1 MFFVG
6 IDVSSAKHD
15 CCILDG
21 SRKMIRSFMIVNSRE
36 GFSALSATLTELAAP
51 ENIKI
56 GLEATGIYGDNLA
69 NFLRRKG
76 FNVCT
81 INPLLSKKHQSA
93 TTLRKTKNDRSDA
106 KNIALIVASEDLQPD
121 QVVSYHIV
129 ELKSLSRAR
138 FLTVKD
144 RSSLKNKVK
153 RLVTVLFPELLDV
166 FTDLFGASG
175 MALMT
180 RYPSAKALAA
190 CNLDT
195 LTELLKTASRG
206 RFGRERAEA
215 LRKLAKESIGSFS
228 ESAVFQLRLLLKR
241 IELLNAQV
249 EMYDDEIRRLMDLL
263 DSPILSV
270 PGIGYTL
277 GAMILS
283 EIGDIKRFS
292 SPAKLLAF
300 AGLEPSVYQSGK
312 FNPASGKMVKRG
324 SPFLRWALLQVAT
337 YAPAFSVTF
346 AAYYVKKRSEGKSP
360 SVAHSHVAK
369 KLVRVIFSLL
379 SRNAS
384 FVDSFAA

>member
-15 CCILDG
+15 CCILDS
-21 SRKMIRSFMIVNSRE
+21 SRKPIRSFMILNNRK
-36 GFSALSATLTELAAP
+36 GFSGLSAVLTELAAP
-51 ENIKI
+51 EDIKI

-76 FNVCT
+76 YNVCT
-81 INPLLSKKHQSA
+81 INPLLCKKHQSA

-121 QVVSYHIV
+121 QPLSYHIV

-153 RLVTVLFPELLDV
+153 RFVTVLFPELLDV

-175 MALMT
+175 MALMM

-195 LTELLKTASRG
+195 LTELLRTASRG
-206 RFGRERAEA
+206 RFGREKAEA
-215 LRKLAKESIGSFS
+215 LRKLAKESIGTFS
-228 ESAVFQLRLLLKR
+228 DSAVFQLRLLLKR
-241 IELLNAQV
+241 IELLNTQI
-249 EMYDDEIRRLMDLL
+249 EMYDDEIRRLMDQL

-337 YAPAFSVTF
+337 YAPAFSITF
-346 AAYYVKKRSEGKSP
+346 AAYYDKKRLEGKSP

-369 KLVRVIFSLL
+369 KLVRVIFALL
-379 SRNAS
+379 SKNAS
-384 FVDSFAA
+384 FIDSFAA

>member
-21 SRKMIRSFMIVNSRE
+21 SRKMIRSFSILNNRE
-36 GFSALSATLTELAAP
+36 GFSTLSATLTELATP

-69 NFLRRKG
+69 RFLRCKG

-81 INPLLSKKHQSA
+81 INPLLCKKHQSA

-106 KNIALIVASEDLQPD
+106 KNIALIVASEDIQPD
-121 QVVSYHIV
+121 QPLSYHIV

-180 RYPSAKALAA
+180 HYPSAKALAA
-190 CNLDT
+190 CNLNT

-206 RFGRERAEA
+206 RFGREKAEA
-215 LRKLAKESIGSFS
+215 LRELAKKSIGTFS
-228 ESAVFQLRLLLKR
+228 DSAVFQLRLLLKR
-241 IELLNAQV
+241 IELLNTQV
-249 EMYDDEIRRLMDLL
+249 EMYDDEIRRLMDQL

-312 FNPASGKMVKRG
+312 FNPSSGKMVKRG
-324 SPFLRWALLQVAT
+324 SPFLRWALLQAAT
-337 YAPAFSVTF
+337 YIPVSSTTF
-346 AAYYVKKRSEGKSP
+346 AAYYTKKRSEGKSS

-379 SRNAS
+379 SRNVS
-384 FVDSFAA
+384 FVDAFAA

>member
-6 IDVSSAKHD
+6 IDVSSAKHE
-15 CCILDG
+15 CCILDC
-21 SRKMIRSFMIVNSRE
+21 SRKMIRSFLIVNSRE

-81 INPLLSKKHQSA
+81 INPLLCKKHQNA

-337 YAPAFSVTF
+337 YAPASSVTF

>member
-15 CCILDG
+15 CCILDS
-21 SRKMIRSFMIVNSRE
+21 SRKPIRSFMILNNRK
-36 GFSALSATLTELAAP
+36 GFSGLSAVLTELAAP

-76 FNVCT
+76 YNVCT
-81 INPLLSKKHQSA
+81 INPLLCKKHQSA

-121 QVVSYHIV
+121 QPLSYHIV

-153 RLVTVLFPELLDV
+153 RFVTVLFPELLDV

-175 MALMT
+175 MALMM

-195 LTELLKTASRG
+195 LTELLRTASRG
-206 RFGRERAEA
+206 RFGREKAEA
-215 LRKLAKESIGSFS
+215 LRKLAKESIGTFS
-228 ESAVFQLRLLLKR
+228 DSAVFQLRLLLKR
-241 IELLNAQV
+241 IELLNTQI
-249 EMYDDEIRRLMDLL
+249 EMYDDEIRRLMDQL

-324 SPFLRWALLQVAT
+324 SPFLRWALLQAAT
-337 YAPAFSVTF
+337 YAPAFSITF
-346 AAYYVKKRSEGKSP
+346 AAYYDKKRLEGKSP

-369 KLVRVIFSLL
+369 KLVRVIFALL
-379 SRNAS
+379 SKNAS
-384 FVDSFAA
+384 FIDSFAA

>member
-21 SRKMIRSFMIVNSRE
+21 SRKMIRSFTILNNRE
-36 GFSALSATLTELAAP
+36 GFSALSDTLTELATP

-69 NFLRRKG
+69 CFLRRKG

-81 INPLLSKKHQSA
+81 INPLLCKKHQSA

-121 QVVSYHIV
+121 QPLSYHIV

-153 RLVTVLFPELLDV
+153 RLVTILFPELLDV

-175 MALMT
+175 MALMK
-180 RYPSAKALAA
+180 RYPSAKALAV

-206 RFGRERAEA
+206 RFGREKAEA
-215 LRKLAKESIGSFS
+215 LRKLARESIGTFS
-228 ESAVFQLRLLLKR
+228 ASAVFQLRLLLKR
-241 IELLNAQV
+241 IELLNTQV
-249 EMYDDEIRRLMDLL
+249 EMYDDEIRRLMDQL

-312 FNPASGKMVKRG
+312 FNPSSGKMVKRG
-324 SPFLRWALLQVAT
+324 SPFLRWALLQAAT
-337 YAPAFSVTF
+337 YTPVSSTTF
-346 AAYYVKKRSEGKSP
+346 AAYYAKKRSEGKSP

-379 SRNAS
+379 SRNVS
-384 FVDSFAA
+384 FVDAFAA

>member
-6 IDVSSAKHD
+6 VDVSSAKHD
-15 CCILDG
+15 CCILDS
-21 SRKMIRSFMIVNSRE
+21 SRKPIRSFMILNNRK
-36 GFSALSATLTELAAP
+36 GFSGLSAVLTELAAP
-51 ENIKI
+51 EDIKI

-76 FNVCT
+76 YNVCT
-81 INPLLSKKHQSA
+81 INPLLCKKHQSA

-121 QVVSYHIV
+121 QPLSYHIV

-153 RLVTVLFPELLDV
+153 RLVTVLFPELLDA

-195 LTELLKTASRG
+195 LTELLRTASRG
-206 RFGRERAEA
+206 RFYWEKAEA
-215 LRKLAKESIGSFS
+215 LRKLAKESIGTFS
-228 ESAVFQLRLLLKR
+228 DSAVFQLRLLLKR
-241 IELLNAQV
+241 IELLNTQI

-324 SPFLRWALLQVAT
+324 SPFLRWALLQAAT
-337 YAPAFSVTF
+337 YAPAFSITF
-346 AAYYVKKRSEGKSP
+346 AAYYNKKRLEGKSP

-369 KLVRVIFSLL
+369 KLVRVIFALL
-379 SRNAS
+379 SQNAS
-384 FVDSFAA
+384 FIDSFAA

>member
-15 CCILDG
+15 CCILDS
-21 SRKMIRSFMIVNSRE
+21 SRKPIRSFMILNNRK
-36 GFSALSATLTELAAP
+36 GFSGLSAVLTELAAP
-51 ENIKI
+51 EDIKI

-76 FNVCT
+76 YNVCT
-81 INPLLSKKHQSA
+81 INPLLCKKHQSA

-121 QVVSYHIV
+121 QPLSYHIV

-153 RLVTVLFPELLDV
+153 RLVTVLFPELLDA

-195 LTELLKTASRG
+195 LTELLRTASRG
-206 RFGRERAEA
+206 RFGREKAEA
-215 LRKLAKESIGSFS
+215 LRKLAKESIGTFS
-228 ESAVFQLRLLLKR
+228 DSAVFQLRLLLKR
-241 IELLNAQV
+241 IELLNTQI
-249 EMYDDEIRRLMDLL
+249 EMYDDEIRRLMDQL
-263 DSPILSV
+263 DSPILSL

-337 YAPAFSVTF
+337 YAPASSITF

>member
-15 CCILDG
+15 CCILDS
-21 SRKMIRSFMIVNSRE
+21 SRKPIRSFMILNNRK
-36 GFSALSATLTELAAP
+36 GFSGLSAVLTELAAP
-51 ENIKI
+51 EDIKI

-76 FNVCT
+76 YNVCT
-81 INPLLSKKHQSA
+81 INPLLCKKHQSA

-121 QVVSYHIV
+121 QPLSYHIV

-153 RLVTVLFPELLDV
+153 RLVTVLFPELLDA

-195 LTELLKTASRG
+195 LTELLRTASRS
-206 RFGRERAEA
+206 RFGREKAEV
-215 LRKLAKESIGSFS
+215 LRKLAKESIGTFS
-228 ESAVFQLRLLLKR
+228 DSAVFQLRLLLKR
-241 IELLNAQV
+241 IELLNTQI
-249 EMYDDEIRRLMDLL
+249 EMYDDEIRRLMDQL
-263 DSPILSV
+263 DSPILSL

-324 SPFLRWALLQVAT
+324 SPFLRWALLQAAT
-337 YAPAFSVTF
+337 YAPAFSITF
-346 AAYYVKKRSEGKSP
+346 AAYYDKKRLEGKSP

-369 KLVRVIFSLL
+369 KLVRVIFALL
-379 SRNAS
+379 SKNAS
-384 FVDSFAA
+384 FIDSFAA

>member
-15 CCILDG
+15 CCILDS
-21 SRKMIRSFMIVNSRE
+21 SRKPIRSFMILNNRK
-36 GFSALSATLTELAAP
+36 GFSGLSAVLTELAAP
-51 ENIKI
+51 EDIKI

-76 FNVCT
+76 YNVCT
-81 INPLLSKKHQSA
+81 INPLLCKKHQSA

-121 QVVSYHIV
+121 QPLSYHIV

-153 RLVTVLFPELLDV
+153 RFVTVLFPELLDV

-175 MALMT
+175 MALMM

-283 EIGDIKRFS
+283 EIGDIKRIS

-337 YAPAFSVTF
+337 YAPASSVTF

-379 SRNAS
+379 SRNTS

>member
-15 CCILDG
+15 CCILDC

-81 INPLLSKKHQSA
+81 INPLLCKKHQNA

-337 YAPAFSVTF
+337 YAPASSITF

-379 SRNAS
+379 SRNTS

>member
-15 CCILDG
+15 CCILDS
-21 SRKMIRSFMIVNSRE
+21 SRKPIRSFMILNNRK
-36 GFSALSATLTELAAP
+36 GFSGLSAVLTELAAP

-76 FNVCT
+76 YNVCT
-81 INPLLSKKHQSA
+81 INPLLCKKHQSA

-121 QVVSYHIV
+121 QPLSYHIV

-153 RLVTVLFPELLDV
+153 RFVTVLFPELLDV

-195 LTELLKTASRG
+195 LTELLRTASRG
-206 RFGRERAEA
+206 RFGREKAEA
-215 LRKLAKESIGSFS
+215 LRKLAKESIGTFS
-228 ESAVFQLRLLLKR
+228 DSAVFQLRLLLKR
-241 IELLNAQV
+241 IELLNTQI
-249 EMYDDEIRRLMDLL
+249 EMYDDEIRRLMDQL
-263 DSPILSV
+263 DSPILSL

-283 EIGDIKRFS
+283 EIGDIKRFP

-324 SPFLRWALLQVAT
+324 SPFLRWALLQAAT
-337 YAPAFSVTF
+337 YAPAFSITF
-346 AAYYVKKRSEGKSP
+346 AAYYDKKRLEGKSP

-379 SRNAS
+379 SRNVS

>member
-15 CCILDG
+15 CCILDS
-21 SRKMIRSFMIVNSRE
+21 SRKPIRSFMILNNRK
-36 GFSALSATLTELAAP
+36 GFSGLSAVLTELAAP

-76 FNVCT
+76 YNVCT
-81 INPLLSKKHQSA
+81 INPLLCKKHQSA

-121 QVVSYHIV
+121 QPLSYHIV

-153 RLVTVLFPELLDV
+153 RLVTVLFPELLDA

-195 LTELLKTASRG
+195 LTELLRTASRG
-206 RFGRERAEA
+206 RFGREKAEA
-215 LRKLAKESIGSFS
+215 LRKLAKESIGTFS
-228 ESAVFQLRLLLKR
+228 DSAVFQLRLLLKR
-241 IELLNAQV
+241 IELLNTQI
-249 EMYDDEIRRLMDLL
+249 EMYDDEIRRLMDQLN
-263 DSPILSV
+263 SPILSV

-337 YAPAFSVTF
+337 YAPASSVTF

-369 KLVRVIFSLL
+369 KLVRVIFALL
-379 SRNAS
+379 SKNAS
-384 FVDSFAA
+384 FIDSFAA

>member
-15 CCILDG
+15 CCILDC
-21 SRKMIRSFMIVNSRE
+21 SQKMIRSFMIVNSRE

-81 INPLLSKKHQSA
+81 INPLLCKKHQNA

-106 KNIALIVASEDLQPD
+106 KNIALIVASEDLLPD

-337 YAPAFSVTF
+337 YAPASSITF

>member
-15 CCILDG
+15 CCILDS
-21 SRKMIRSFMIVNSRE
+21 SRKTIRSFMILNNRE
-36 GFSALSATLTELAAP
+36 GFSGLSAVLTELAAP

-81 INPLLSKKHQSA
+81 INPLLCKKHQSA

-121 QVVSYHIV
+121 QTLSYHIV

-228 ESAVFQLRLLLKR
+228 EIPSMNRSNVKTGSNKYKQ
-241 IELLNAQV
+241 
-249 EMYDDEIRRLMDLL
+249 
-263 DSPILSV
+263 
-270 PGIGYTL
+270 
-277 GAMILS
+277 S
-283 EIGDIKRFS
+283 ERNTGKNPCF
-292 SPAKLLAF
+292 
-300 AGLEPSVYQSGK
+300 GLQ
-312 FNPASGKMVKRG
+312 
-324 SPFLRWALLQVAT
+324 
-337 YAPAFSVTF
+337 
-346 AAYYVKKRSEGKSP
+346 
-360 SVAHSHVAK
+360 
-369 KLVRVIFSLL
+369 
-379 SRNAS
+379 
-384 FVDSFAA
+384 

>member
-15 CCILDG
+15 CCILDS
-21 SRKMIRSFMIVNSRE
+21 SRKPIRSFMILNNRK
-36 GFSALSATLTELAAP
+36 GFSGLSAVLTELAAP
-51 ENIKI
+51 EDIKI

-76 FNVCT
+76 YNVCT
-81 INPLLSKKHQSA
+81 INPLLCKKHQSA

-121 QVVSYHIV
+121 QPLSYHIV

-153 RLVTVLFPELLDV
+153 RFVTVLFPELLDV

-324 SPFLRWALLQVAT
+324 SPFLRWALLQAAT
-337 YAPAFSVTF
+337 YAPAFSITF
-346 AAYYVKKRSEGKSP
+346 AAYYNKKRLEGKSP

-369 KLVRVIFSLL
+369 KLVRVIFALL
-379 SRNAS
+379 SKNAS
-384 FVDSFAA
+384 FIDSFAA

>member
-21 SRKMIRSFMIVNSRE
+21 SRKMIRSFMIPNSRV

-69 NFLRRKG
+69 RFLRRKG

-81 INPLLSKKHQSA
+81 INPLLCKKHQSA

-106 KNIALIVASEDLQPD
+106 KNIALIVASEDFQPD
-121 QVVSYHIV
+121 QLSSYHIV

-138 FLTVKD
+138 FSTVKD

-166 FTDLFGASG
+166 FTDLFGSSG

-190 CNLDT
+190 SNLNT
-195 LTELLKTASRG
+195 LTELLKVASRG
-206 RFGRERAEA
+206 RFGRDKAEA
-215 LRKLAKESIGSFS
+215 LRKLAKESIGTFS

-241 IELLNAQV
+241 IELLNTQI
-249 EMYDDEIRRLMDLL
+249 EMYDDEIRRLMDQI
-263 DSPILSV
+263 DSPILSL

-312 FNPASGKMVKRG
+312 FNPTSGKMVKRG
-324 SPFLRWALLQVAT
+324 SPFLRWALLQAAT
-337 YAPAFSVTF
+337 YAPTSSLTF
-346 AAYYVKKRSEGKSP
+346 AAYYAKKRSEGKSP
-360 SVAHSHVAK
+360 SVAHSHVSK

-379 SRNAS
+379 SRNVS

>member
-15 CCILDG
+15 CCILDS
-21 SRKMIRSFMIVNSRE
+21 SRKPIRSFMILNNRK
-36 GFSALSATLTELAAP
+36 GFSGLSAVLTELAAP
-51 ENIKI
+51 EDIKI

-76 FNVCT
+76 YNVCT
-81 INPLLSKKHQSA
+81 INPLLCKKHQSA

-121 QVVSYHIV
+121 QPLSYHIV

-153 RLVTVLFPELLDV
+153 RLVTVLFPELLDA

-195 LTELLKTASRG
+195 LTELLRTASRS
-206 RFGRERAEA
+206 RFGREKAEA
-215 LRKLAKESIGSFS
+215 LRKLAKESIGTFS
-228 ESAVFQLRLLLKR
+228 DSAVFQLRLLLKR
-241 IELLNAQV
+241 IELLNTQI
-249 EMYDDEIRRLMDLL
+249 EMYDDEIRRLMDQL
-263 DSPILSV
+263 DSPILSL

-324 SPFLRWALLQVAT
+324 SPFLRWALLQAAT
-337 YAPAFSVTF
+337 YAPAFSITF
-346 AAYYVKKRSEGKSP
+346 TAYYDKKRLEGKSP

-369 KLVRVIFSLL
+369 KLVRVIFALL
-379 SRNAS
+379 SKNAS
-384 FVDSFAA
+384 FIDSFAA

>member
-15 CCILDG
+15 CCILDS
-21 SRKMIRSFMIVNSRE
+21 SRKPIRSFMILNNRK
-36 GFSALSATLTELAAP
+36 GFSGLSAVLTELAAP
-51 ENIKI
+51 EGIKI

-76 FNVCT
+76 YNVCT
-81 INPLLSKKHQSA
+81 INPLLCKKHQSA

-121 QVVSYHIV
+121 QLLSYHIV

-153 RLVTVLFPELLDV
+153 RLVTVLFPELLDA

-195 LTELLKTASRG
+195 LTELLRTASRG

-249 EMYDDEIRRLMDLL
+249 EMYDDEIRRLMDQL
-263 DSPILSV
+263 DSPILSL

-324 SPFLRWALLQVAT
+324 SPFLRWALLQAAT
-337 YAPAFSVTF
+337 YAPAFSITF
-346 AAYYVKKRSEGKSP
+346 AAYYDKKRLEGKSP

-369 KLVRVIFSLL
+369 KLVRVIFALL
-379 SRNAS
+379 SKNAS
-384 FVDSFAA
+384 FIDSFAA

>member
-15 CCILDG
+15 CCILDC
-21 SRKMIRSFMIVNSRE
+21 SQKMIRSFMIVNSRE

-81 INPLLSKKHQSA
+81 INPLLCKKHQNA

-337 YAPAFSVTF
+337 YAPASSVTF

-379 SRNAS
+379 SRNTS

>member
-15 CCILDG
+15 CCILDS
-21 SRKMIRSFMIVNSRE
+21 SRKPIRSFMILNNRK
-36 GFSALSATLTELAAP
+36 GFSGLSAVLTELAAP
-51 ENIKI
+51 EDIKI

-76 FNVCT
+76 YNVCT
-81 INPLLSKKHQSA
+81 INPLLCKKHQSA

-121 QVVSYHIV
+121 QLLSYHIV

-153 RLVTVLFPELLDV
+153 RLVTVLFPELLDA

-195 LTELLKTASRG
+195 LTELLRTASRG
-206 RFGRERAEA
+206 RFGREKAEA
-215 LRKLAKESIGSFS
+215 LRKLAKESIGTFS
-228 ESAVFQLRLLLKR
+228 DSAVFQLRLLLKR
-241 IELLNAQV
+241 IELLNTQI
-249 EMYDDEIRRLMDLL
+249 EMYDDEIRRLMDQL
-263 DSPILSV
+263 DSPILSL

-324 SPFLRWALLQVAT
+324 SPFLRWALLQAAT
-337 YAPAFSVTF
+337 YAPAFSITF
-346 AAYYVKKRSEGKSP
+346 AAYYDKKRLEGKSP

-369 KLVRVIFSLL
+369 KLVRVIFALL
-379 SRNAS
+379 SKNAS
-384 FVDSFAA
+384 FIDSFAA

>member
-15 CCILDG
+15 CCILDC
-21 SRKMIRSFMIVNSRE
+21 SQKMIRSFMIVNSRE

-76 FNVCT
+76 YNVCT
-81 INPLLSKKHQSA
+81 INPLLCKKHQSA

-121 QVVSYHIV
+121 QPLSYHIV

-153 RLVTVLFPELLDV
+153 RLVTVLFPELLDA

-337 YAPAFSVTF
+337 YAPASSVTF

>member
-15 CCILDG
+15 CCILDS
-21 SRKMIRSFMIVNSRE
+21 SRKTIRSFMILNNRE
-36 GFSALSATLTELAAP
+36 GFSGLSAVLTELAAP

-81 INPLLSKKHQSA
+81 INPLLCKKHQSA

-121 QVVSYHIV
+121 QTLSYHIV

-228 ESAVFQLRLLLKR
+228 ESAVFQLHLLLKR

-337 YAPAFSVTF
+337 YAPASSVTF

>member
-15 CCILDG
+15 CCILDS
-21 SRKMIRSFMIVNSRE
+21 SRKPIRSFMILNNRK
-36 GFSALSATLTELAAP
+36 GFSGLSAVLTELAAP
-51 ENIKI
+51 EDIKI

-76 FNVCT
+76 YNVCT
-81 INPLLSKKHQSA
+81 INPLLCKKHQSA

-121 QVVSYHIV
+121 QPLSYHIV

-153 RLVTVLFPELLDV
+153 RLVTVLFPELLDA

-195 LTELLKTASRG
+195 LTELLRTASRS
-206 RFGRERAEA
+206 RFGREKAEA
-215 LRKLAKESIGSFS
+215 LRKLAKESIGTFS
-228 ESAVFQLRLLLKR
+228 DSAVFQLRLLLKR
-241 IELLNAQV
+241 IELLNTQI
-249 EMYDDEIRRLMDLL
+249 EMYDDEIRRLMDQL
-263 DSPILSV
+263 DSPILSL

-324 SPFLRWALLQVAT
+324 SPFLRWALLQAAT
-337 YAPAFSVTF
+337 YAPAFSITF
-346 AAYYVKKRSEGKSP
+346 AAYYDKKRLEGKSP

-369 KLVRVIFSLL
+369 KLVRVIFALL
-379 SRNAS
+379 SKNAS
-384 FVDSFAA
+384 FIDSFAA

>member
-1 MFFVG
+1 
-6 IDVSSAKHD
+6 
-15 CCILDG
+15 
-21 SRKMIRSFMIVNSRE
+21 
-36 GFSALSATLTELAAP
+36 
-51 ENIKI
+51 
-56 GLEATGIYGDNLA
+56 
-69 NFLRRKG
+69 
-76 FNVCT
+76 VCT
-81 INPLLSKKHQSA
+81 INPLLCKKHQSA

-121 QVVSYHIV
+121 QLSSYHIV

-138 FLTVKD
+138 FSTVKD

-166 FTDLFGASG
+166 FTDLFGSSG

-190 CNLDT
+190 SNLNT
-195 LTELLKTASRG
+195 LTELLKVASRG
-206 RFGRERAEA
+206 RFGRDKAEA
-215 LRKLAKESIGSFS
+215 LRKLAKESIGTFS

-241 IELLNAQV
+241 IELLNTQI
-249 EMYDDEIRRLMDLL
+249 EMYDDEIRRLMDQI
-263 DSPILSV
+263 DSPILSL

-312 FNPASGKMVKRG
+312 FNPTSGKMVKRG
-324 SPFLRWALLQVAT
+324 SPFLRWALLQAAT
-337 YAPAFSVTF
+337 YAPTSSLTF
-346 AAYYVKKRSEGKSP
+346 AAYYAKKRSEGKSP
-360 SVAHSHVAK
+360 SVAHSHVSK

-379 SRNAS
+379 SRNVS

>member
-15 CCILDG
+15 CCILDS
-21 SRKMIRSFMIVNSRE
+21 SRKPIRSFMILNNRK
-36 GFSALSATLTELAAP
+36 GFSGLSAVLTELAAP
-51 ENIKI
+51 EDIKI

-76 FNVCT
+76 YNVCT
-81 INPLLSKKHQSA
+81 INPLLCKKHQSA

-121 QVVSYHIV
+121 QLLSYHIV

-153 RLVTVLFPELLDV
+153 RLVTVLFPELLDA

-195 LTELLKTASRG
+195 LTELLRTASRG

-249 EMYDDEIRRLMDLL
+249 EMYDDEIRRLMDQL
-263 DSPILSV
+263 DSPILSL

-324 SPFLRWALLQVAT
+324 SPFLRWALLQAAT
-337 YAPAFSVTF
+337 YAPAFSITF
-346 AAYYVKKRSEGKSP
+346 AAYYDKKRLEGKSP

-369 KLVRVIFSLL
+369 KLVRVIFALL
-379 SRNAS
+379 SKNAS
-384 FVDSFAA
+384 FIDSFAA

>member
-21 SRKMIRSFMIVNSRE
+21 SRKMIRSFSILNNRE
-36 GFSALSATLTELAAP
+36 GFSALSATLTELATP

-69 NFLRRKG
+69 YFLRRKG

-81 INPLLSKKHQSA
+81 INPLLCKKHQSA

-121 QVVSYHIV
+121 QPLSYHIV

-153 RLVTVLFPELLDV
+153 RLVTILFPELLDV

-175 MALMT
+175 MALMK
-180 RYPSAKALAA
+180 RYPSAKALAV

-206 RFGRERAEA
+206 RFGREKAEA
-215 LRKLAKESIGSFS
+215 LRELAKKSIGTFS
-228 ESAVFQLRLLLKR
+228 DSAVFQLRLLLKR
-241 IELLNAQV
+241 IELLNAHV
-249 EMYDDEIRRLMDLL
+249 EMYDDEIRRLMDQL

-277 GAMILS
+277 GAVILS

-312 FNPASGKMVKRG
+312 FNPSSGKMVKRG
-324 SPFLRWALLQVAT
+324 SPFLRWALLQAAT
-337 YAPAFSVTF
+337 YIPVSSTTF
-346 AAYYVKKRSEGKSP
+346 AAYYTKKRSEGKSS

-379 SRNAS
+379 SRNVS
-384 FVDSFAA
+384 FVDAFAA

>member
-15 CCILDG
+15 CCILDS
-21 SRKMIRSFMIVNSRE
+21 SRKPIRSFMILNNRK
-36 GFSALSATLTELAAP
+36 GFSGLSAVLTELAAP
-51 ENIKI
+51 EDIKI

-76 FNVCT
+76 YNVCT
-81 INPLLSKKHQSA
+81 INPLLCKKHQSA

-121 QVVSYHIV
+121 QPLSYHIV

-153 RLVTVLFPELLDV
+153 RLVTVLFPELLDA

-195 LTELLKTASRG
+195 LTELLRTASRG
-206 RFGRERAEA
+206 RFGREKAEA
-215 LRKLAKESIGSFS
+215 LRKLAKESIGTFS
-228 ESAVFQLRLLLKR
+228 DSAVFQLRLLLKR
-241 IELLNAQV
+241 IELLNTQI
-249 EMYDDEIRRLMDLL
+249 EMYDDEIRRLMDQL
-263 DSPILSV
+263 DSPILSL

-324 SPFLRWALLQVAT
+324 SPFLRWALLQAAT
-337 YAPAFSVTF
+337 YAPAFSITF
-346 AAYYVKKRSEGKSP
+346 AAYYDKKRLEGKSP

-379 SRNAS
+379 SRNVS

>member
-6 IDVSSAKHD
+6 IDVSSVKHD

-21 SRKMIRSFMIVNSRE
+21 SRKMIRSFMILNSRE
-36 GFSALSATLTELAAP
+36 GFSALSATLIELAAP
-51 ENIKI
+51 EDIKI

-69 NFLRRKG
+69 RFLRRKG

-81 INPLLSKKHQSA
+81 INPLLCKKHQSA

-121 QVVSYHIV
+121 QPLSYHIV

-153 RLVTVLFPELLDV
+153 RLVTVLFPELLDA

-195 LTELLKTASRG
+195 LTELLRTASRS
-206 RFGRERAEA
+206 RFGREKAEA
-215 LRKLAKESIGSFS
+215 LRKLAKESIGTFS
-228 ESAVFQLRLLLKR
+228 DSAVFQLRLLLKR
-241 IELLNAQV
+241 IELLNTQI
-249 EMYDDEIRRLMDLL
+249 EMYDDEIRRLMDQL
-263 DSPILSV
+263 DSPILSL

-277 GAMILS
+277 GAMIIS

-324 SPFLRWALLQVAT
+324 SPFLRWALLQAAT
-337 YAPAFSVTF
+337 YAPAFSITF
-346 AAYYVKKRSEGKSP
+346 AAYYDKKRLEGKSP

-369 KLVRVIFSLL
+369 KLVRVIFALL
-379 SRNAS
+379 SKNAS
-384 FVDSFAA
+384 FIDSFAA

>member
-15 CCILDG
+15 CCILDS
-21 SRKMIRSFMIVNSRE
+21 SRKPIRSFMILNNRK
-36 GFSALSATLTELAAP
+36 GFSGLSAVLTELAAP
-51 ENIKI
+51 EDIKI

-76 FNVCT
+76 YNVCT
-81 INPLLSKKHQSA
+81 INPLLCKKHQSA

-121 QVVSYHIV
+121 QVLCYHIV

-153 RLVTVLFPELLDV
+153 RLVAVLFPELLDV

-228 ESAVFQLRLLLKR
+228 ESAVFQLHLLLKR

-337 YAPAFSVTF
+337 YAPASSVTF
-346 AAYYVKKRSEGKSP
+346 AAYYAKKCSEGKSP

-379 SRNAS
+379 SRNVS

>member
-15 CCILDG
+15 CCILDS
-21 SRKMIRSFMIVNSRE
+21 SRKPIRSFMILNNRK
-36 GFSALSATLTELAAP
+36 GFSGLSAVLTELAAP
-51 ENIKI
+51 EDIKI

-76 FNVCT
+76 YNVCT
-81 INPLLSKKHQSA
+81 INPLLCKKHQSA

-121 QVVSYHIV
+121 QPLSYHIV

-153 RLVTVLFPELLDV
+153 RFVTVLFPELLDV

-241 IELLNAQV
+241 IELLNTQI
-249 EMYDDEIRRLMDLL
+249 EMYDDEIRRLMDQL
-263 DSPILSV
+263 DSPILSL

-324 SPFLRWALLQVAT
+324 SPFLRWALLQAAT
-337 YAPAFSVTF
+337 YAPAFSITF
-346 AAYYVKKRSEGKSP
+346 AAYYDKKRLEGKSP

-369 KLVRVIFSLL
+369 KLVRVIFALL
-379 SRNAS
+379 SKNAS
-384 FVDSFAA
+384 FIDSFAA

>member
-6 IDVSSAKHD
+6 IDVSSTKHD

-21 SRKMIRSFMIVNSRE
+21 SRKMIRSFSILNNRE
-36 GFSALSATLTELAAP
+36 GFSALSATLTELATP

-69 NFLRRKG
+69 YFLRRKG

-81 INPLLSKKHQSA
+81 INPLLCKKHQSA

-121 QVVSYHIV
+121 QPLSYHIV

-153 RLVTVLFPELLDV
+153 RLVTILFPELLDV

-175 MALMT
+175 MALMK

-206 RFGRERAEA
+206 RFGCEKAEA
-215 LRKLAKESIGSFS
+215 LRELAKKSIGTFS
-228 ESAVFQLRLLLKR
+228 DSAVFQLRLLLKR

-249 EMYDDEIRRLMDLL
+249 EMYDDEIRRLMDQL

-277 GAMILS
+277 GAVILS

-312 FNPASGKMVKRG
+312 FNPSSGKMVKRG
-324 SPFLRWALLQVAT
+324 SPFLRWALLQAAT
-337 YAPAFSVTF
+337 YIPVSSTTF
-346 AAYYVKKRSEGKSP
+346 AAYYTKKRSEGKSS

-369 KLVRVIFSLL
+369 KLVRVIFYLL
-379 SRNAS
+379 SRNVS
-384 FVDSFAA
+384 FVDAFAA

>member
-15 CCILDG
+15 CCILDC

-81 INPLLSKKHQSA
+81 INPLLCKKHQNA

-206 RFGRERAEA
+206 RFGRERADA

-337 YAPAFSVTF
+337 YAPASSVTF

-379 SRNAS
+379 SRNTS

>member
-15 CCILDG
+15 CCVLDC

-81 INPLLSKKHQSA
+81 INPLLCKKHQNA

-121 QVVSYHIV
+121 QPLSYHIV

-153 RLVTVLFPELLDV
+153 RIWRVKPLAQEKRFADYCKRNNIKTIKRFWHGSRNENWASIVQNGLLLNPNAV
-166 FTDLFGASG
+166 ITGKMFGQGIYFA
-175 MALMT
+175 
-180 RYPSAKALAA
+180 PSPNKSVGYTSYNGTYWARG
-190 CNLDT
+190 N
-195 LTELLKTASRG
+195 ASRG
-206 RFGRERAEA
+206 FMGIYATAYGKPYMATTWGSDSERKMKADNANCVHATPANTGLRNDEVVFYSEEAVVMNYLVEFG
-215 LRKLAKESIGSFS
+215 
-228 ESAVFQLRLLLKR
+228 
-241 IELLNAQV
+241 
-249 EMYDDEIRRLMDLL
+249 D
-263 DSPILSV
+263 
-270 PGIGYTL
+270 
-277 GAMILS
+277 
-283 EIGDIKRFS
+283 
-292 SPAKLLAF
+292 
-300 AGLEPSVYQSGK
+300 
-312 FNPASGKMVKRG
+312 
-324 SPFLRWALLQVAT
+324 
-337 YAPAFSVTF
+337 
-346 AAYYVKKRSEGKSP
+346 
-360 SVAHSHVAK
+360 
-369 KLVRVIFSLL
+369 
-379 SRNAS
+379 
-384 FVDSFAA
+384 

>member
-15 CCILDG
+15 CCILDC

-81 INPLLSKKHQSA
+81 INPLLCKKHQNA

-106 KNIALIVASEDLQPD
+106 KNIALIVASEDLLPD

-337 YAPAFSVTF
+337 YAPASSITF

>member
-6 IDVSSAKHD
+6 IDVSSVKHD

-21 SRKMIRSFMIVNSRE
+21 SRKMIRSFMILNSRE

-69 NFLRRKG
+69 CFLRRKG

-81 INPLLSKKHQSA
+81 INPLLCKKHQSA

-106 KNIALIVASEDLQPD
+106 KNIALIVASEDIQPD
-121 QVVSYHIV
+121 HLSSYHIV

-138 FLTVKD
+138 FSTVKD

-153 RLVTVLFPELLDV
+153 RFVTVLFPELLDV

-195 LTELLKTASRG
+195 LTELLKAASRG
-206 RFGRERAEA
+206 RFGREKAVA
-215 LRKLAKESIGSFS
+215 LRKLAKESIGTFS

-241 IELLNAQV
+241 IELLNTQI
-249 EMYDDEIRRLMDLL
+249 EMFDEEIRRLMDQL
-263 DSPILSV
+263 DSPILSL

-283 EIGDIKRFS
+283 EISDIKRFS

-324 SPFLRWALLQVAT
+324 SPFLRWALLQAAT
-337 YAPAFSVTF
+337 YAPAFSITF
-346 AAYYVKKRSEGKSP
+346 AAYYDKKRLEGKSP

-369 KLVRVIFSLL
+369 KLVRVIFALL
-379 SRNAS
+379 SKNAS
-384 FVDSFAA
+384 FIDSFAA

>member
-6 IDVSSAKHD
+6 IDVSSVKHD

-21 SRKMIRSFMIVNSRE
+21 SRKMIRSFMILNSRE
-36 GFSALSATLTELAAP
+36 GFSALSATLIELAAP
-51 ENIKI
+51 EDIKI

-69 NFLRRKG
+69 RFLRRKG

-81 INPLLSKKHQSA
+81 INPLLCKKHQSA

-121 QVVSYHIV
+121 QPLSYHIV

-153 RLVTVLFPELLDV
+153 RLVTVLFPELLDA

-195 LTELLKTASRG
+195 LTELLRTASRG
-206 RFGRERAEA
+206 RFGREKAEA
-215 LRKLAKESIGSFS
+215 LRKLAKESIGTFS
-228 ESAVFQLRLLLKR
+228 DSAVFQLRLLLKR
-241 IELLNAQV
+241 IELLNTQI
-249 EMYDDEIRRLMDLL
+249 EMYDDEIRRLMDQL
-263 DSPILSV
+263 DSPILSL

-324 SPFLRWALLQVAT
+324 SPFLRWALLQAAT
-337 YAPAFSVTF
+337 YAPAFSITF
-346 AAYYVKKRSEGKSP
+346 AAYYDKKRLEGKSP

-369 KLVRVIFSLL
+369 KLVRVIFALL
-379 SRNAS
+379 SKNAS
-384 FVDSFAA
+384 FIDSFAA

>member
-15 CCILDG
+15 CCILDS
-21 SRKMIRSFMIVNSRE
+21 SRKTIRSFMILNNRK
-36 GFSALSATLTELAAP
+36 GFSGLSAVLTELAAP

-81 INPLLSKKHQSA
+81 INPLLCKKHQSA

-121 QVVSYHIV
+121 QPLSYHIV

-138 FLTVKD
+138 FSTVKD

-195 LTELLKTASRG
+195 LTELLRTASRG
-206 RFGRERAEA
+206 RFGREKAEA
-215 LRKLAKESIGSFS
+215 LRKLAKESIGTFS
-228 ESAVFQLRLLLKR
+228 DSAVFQLRLLLKR
-241 IELLNAQV
+241 IELLNTQI
-249 EMYDDEIRRLMDLL
+249 EMYDDEIRRLMDQL
-263 DSPILSV
+263 DSPILSL

-312 FNPASGKMVKRG
+312 FNPASGKMVKHG
-324 SPFLRWALLQVAT
+324 SPFLRWALLQAAT
-337 YAPAFSVTF
+337 YAPAFSITF
-346 AAYYVKKRSEGKSP
+346 AAYYDKKRLEGKSP

-379 SRNAS
+379 SRNVS

>member
-15 CCILDG
+15 CCILDC
-21 SRKMIRSFMIVNSRE
+21 SQKMIRSFMIVNSRE

-81 INPLLSKKHQSA
+81 INPLLCKKHQNA

-337 YAPAFSVTF
+337 YAPASSITF

>member
-21 SRKMIRSFMIVNSRE
+21 SRKMIRSFSILNNRE
-36 GFSALSATLTELAAP
+36 GFSTLSATLTELATP

-69 NFLRRKG
+69 YFLRRKG

-81 INPLLSKKHQSA
+81 INPLLCKKHQSA
-93 TTLRKTKNDRSDA
+93 TTLRKTKNDHSDA

-121 QVVSYHIV
+121 QPLSYHIV

-153 RLVTVLFPELLDV
+153 RLVTILFPELLDV

-175 MALMT
+175 MALMK
-180 RYPSAKALAA
+180 RYPSAKALDV
-190 CNLDT
+190 CNLDA
-195 LTELLKTASRG
+195 LTKLLKTASRG
-206 RFGRERAEA
+206 RFGREKAEA
-215 LRKLAKESIGSFS
+215 LRELAKKSIGTFS
-228 ESAVFQLRLLLKR
+228 DSAVFQLRLLLKR
-241 IELLNAQV
+241 IELLNTQV
-249 EMYDDEIRRLMDLL
+249 EMYDDEIRRLMDQL

-277 GAMILS
+277 GALILS
-283 EIGDIKRFS
+283 EIGDIKHFS

-312 FNPASGKMVKRG
+312 FNPSSGKMVKRG
-324 SPFLRWALLQVAT
+324 SPFLRWALLQAAT
-337 YAPAFSVTF
+337 YIPVSSTTF
-346 AAYYVKKRSEGKSP
+346 AAYYTKKRSEGKSS

-379 SRNAS
+379 SRNVS
-384 FVDSFAA
+384 FVDAFAA